1 MISPTHRYMTVR
13 DLVANQ
19 SPPPADMVMASLYML
34 LTGAPSTPDVSY
46 AWDLF
51 QESDHR
57 AQLDAFLLAKAP
69 LDLVSRVLGIPLPVM
84 EAYSYLFLDMG
95 ALRNRLEVLSYA
107 AAYDGPASAKELIKT
122 ALTIGL
128 EYLLWTH
135 GVSPE
140 LEPRTVVRRTMVDAF
155 YRGMAHKGN
164 SLATNITKEA
174 HRWWSLAIRN
184 AEILEKLDPRATRDA
199 YESLRIALESRD
211 DTVPAAL
218 APVPVSDMM
227 H

>member
-1 MISPTHRYMTVR
+1 MAVR
-13 DLVANQ
+13 DLVTNK
-19 SPPPADMVMASLYML
+19 SPPPTDVVMASLYML
-34 LTGAPSTPDVSY
+34 LTGAPATPDVQY

-51 QESDHR
+51 RVDEHR

-69 LDLVSRVLGIPLPVM
+69 LDLVSRVLSIPLPVM
-84 EAYSYLFLDMG
+84 EAYSHLFLDMS
-95 ALRNRLEVLSYA
+95 ALRNRLEILSYA
-107 AAYDGPASAKELIKT
+107 AAYDGPASAKELIK
-122 ALTIGL
+122 AAMSIGL
-128 EYLLWTH
+128 EYLHWLH

-140 LEPRTVVRRTMVDAF
+140 VEPSTVVRRTMVDAF

-164 SLATNITKEA
+164 ALSTNIAKEA
-174 HRWWSLAIRN
+174 HKWWGMAIRN
-184 AEILEKLDPRATRDA
+184 AELLEKLDPKATQDA

-218 APVPVSDMM
+218 APVPLSEMM

>member
-1 MISPTHRYMTVR
+1 MAVR
-13 DLVANQ
+13 DLITHK
-19 SPPPADMVMASLYML
+19 SPPPADMVMASLYVL
-34 LTGAPSTPDVSY
+34 LTGGQATPDVSY

-51 QESDHR
+51 NVDEHR

-69 LDLVSRVLGIPLPVM
+69 LDLVSRVLSIPLPVL
-84 EAYSYLFLDMG
+84 EAYSYLFLDMS
-95 ALRNRLEVLSYA
+95 ALRNRLEILSYA

-122 ALTIGL
+122 AMTIGL
-128 EYLLWTH
+128 EYLLWLH

-140 LEPRTVVRRTMVDAF
+140 VEPRTVVRRTMVDAF

-174 HRWWSLAIRN
+174 HKWWSLAIRN

-211 DTVPAAL
+211 DTVPL
-218 APVPVSDMM
+218 NNAPVPISDMM